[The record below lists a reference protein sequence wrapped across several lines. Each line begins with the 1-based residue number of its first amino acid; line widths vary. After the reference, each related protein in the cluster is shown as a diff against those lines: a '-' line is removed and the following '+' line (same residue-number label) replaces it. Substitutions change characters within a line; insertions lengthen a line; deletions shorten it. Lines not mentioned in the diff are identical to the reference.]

1 MALAVGGS
9 ASALDIFHTEDG
21 IPKGPAGHLLDDDVG
36 EACVLRALSTPL
48 PLFEAIEHTLCDS
61 PRTRAVWQ
69 SVKAAAAVVGQS
81 EGAYLPSLDGS
92 ADYSAERSSTAAQDS
107 PQLQNSYSQP
117 VYSASLSMNWLL
129 FDFGGRRAT
138 LRGSREL
145 LSAARAT
152 QDATLQAAFANTAK
166 DYYQAQAAAAQ
177 AQAARRIEADTR
189 QILDAAA
196 ARYTTGIAAI
206 TDQLQASTA
215 HAQALYQ
222 RTVADGAFLVARGT
236 LAVDMNLSPE
246 TPLVLPELDQG
257 TTPDL
262 GFVHAVHELVEEAT
276 RTHPTVL
283 AAKAQWEAA
292 LADVD
297 GARAAGLPKLQLS
310 GAVSVSDSPVSASLG
325 QPELPAVSRQ
335 RSIGLSISIPLF
347 SGFSTTYRIRQAKA
361 IADEQ
366 AMTLRDTEEQVALNV
381 WSSFQDLQTDTE
393 NLRNTDEVLKSARQ
407 AFEAAEQ
414 RYKRGVGS
422 ILEMLSVESSLASAE
437 QLQIQSQS
445 DWRTA
450 RLALAASLGQLGM
463 WAIK

>member
-1 MALAVGGS
+1 M
-9 ASALDIFHTEDG
+9 
-21 IPKGPAGHLLDDDVG
+21 
-36 EACVLRALSTPL
+36 
-48 PLFEAIEHTLCDS
+48 
-61 PRTRAVWQ
+61 
-69 SVKAAAAVVGQS
+69 
-81 EGAYLPSLDGS
+81 
-92 ADYSAERSSTAAQDS
+92 
-107 PQLQNSYSQP
+107 
-117 VYSASLSMNWLL
+117 
-129 FDFGGRRAT
+129 
-138 LRGSREL
+138 
-145 LSAARAT
+145 
-152 QDATLQAAFANTAK
+152 
-166 DYYQAQAAAAQ
+166 
-177 AQAARRIEADTR
+177 
-189 QILDAAA
+189 
-196 ARYTTGIAAI
+196 

-325 QPELPAVSRQ
+325 QPELPAVSRK

-381 WSSFQDLQTDTE
+381 WSSFQALQTDTE

-407 AFEAAEQ
+407 AFEAA
-414 RYKRGVGS
+414 
-422 ILEMLSVESSLASAE
+422 
-437 QLQIQSQS
+437 
-445 DWRTA
+445 
-450 RLALAASLGQLGM
+450 
-463 WAIK
+463 

>member
-297 GARAAGLPKLQLS
+297 GARAA
-310 GAVSVSDSPVSASLG
+310 SLG
-325 QPELPAVSRQ
+325 QPELPAVNRQ

-381 WSSFQDLQTDTE
+381 WSSFQALQTDTE